1 MVAVLGYLYMLTPL
15 FAALAM
21 PGPQLP
27 PTLVARLVV
36 LGALGLVALWWRQ
49 RHPLAVALI
58 IAVLSI
64 GAPSLLGAAV
74 VAQQSLALR
83 EPRRWVTLAVGA
95 AMILAKIAQL
105 LPSGISFDT
114 SSTQVELGLT
124 IFGVV
129 VATLIGWLR
138 SSLRDARGSRADAE
152 YERQQAI
159 AARIEQARL
168 AERERIAREMHDV
181 VAHRISLV
189 AMHSGVLAHRTDL
202 DGAQVQ
208 EVARLIQSNAQASL
222 DELRAMLAT
231 LRGADTPPEA
241 PQPSLEELPVLLAE
255 AREAGQQIEFESVGE
270 FDSVPQ
276 QISRHAFRIVQE
288 AITNARKHAPG
299 APVDVRVAVEPEQ
312 LSLKVSNPIAD
323 LAPRDESGSGLGLV
337 GIQERVGLLGG
348 TVQHGARDGRFTLS
362 AHLPLRPGRETG
374 A

>member
-1 MVAVLGYLYMLTPL
+1 MLGYLYMLTPL
-15 FAALAM
+15 FVALAM

-49 RHPLAVALI
+49 RHPLTVALI

-105 LPSGISFDT
+105 LPNGISFDT